1 LNHSADASPAEP
13 SANWMSAVGIAN
25 EAGGK
30 AVPSLNMPLP
40 AISKPLTE
48 TELKEQN
55 MLLAR
60 VIASSN
66 NHWATLRQLLDRNAS
81 SIIVEGIAAE
91 HSRAAR
97 EEAAKKL
104 IMNHIAVLNDV
115 TNPAPLT
122 QESLRRVPRAL
133 APYVD
138 EGMREVA
145 RRLLGRRGGMPE
157 ALLLDSL
164 LEVKLDPTNPQMV
177 QAWSMMAEYLDK
189 RLHWKPEQMPTRKPD
204 MIPEEGEAMRDVLKE
219 VGVGVS
225 YRGGVFPGMMLA
237 SAVEVSVVETKPKA
251 GGGVVS

>member
-1 LNHSADASPAEP
+1 
-13 SANWMSAVGIAN
+13 MSAVGIAN

-115 TNPAPLT
+115 TSLSEGSNHHNVAVPCLST
-122 QESLRRVPRAL
+122 VLHLRRP
-133 APYVD
+133 
-138 EGMREVA
+138 A
-145 RRLLGRRGGMPE
+145 R
-157 ALLLDSL
+157 
-164 LEVKLDPTNPQMV
+164 
-177 QAWSMMAEYLDK
+177 
-189 RLHWKPEQMPTRKPD
+189 
-204 MIPEEGEAMRDVLKE
+204 
-219 VGVGVS
+219 
-225 YRGGVFPGMMLA
+225 
-237 SAVEVSVVETKPKA
+237 
-251 GGGVVS
+251 VVSSHLPRTSALPFVALTHHASVCAPPWQILRRSRRSRSGACPEC